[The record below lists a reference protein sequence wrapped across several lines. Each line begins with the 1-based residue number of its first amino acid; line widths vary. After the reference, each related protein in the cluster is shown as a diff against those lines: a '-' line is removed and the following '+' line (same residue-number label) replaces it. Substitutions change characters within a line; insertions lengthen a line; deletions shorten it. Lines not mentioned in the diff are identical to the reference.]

1 MQIIGSV
8 ANNTV
13 HKIGCRCRKSMCL
26 KKYCECFQAAVAC
39 SGSCTCLHCC
49 NTVAAHA
56 TGQLYEYQKL
66 LKVPSKTGT
75 SNNNN
80 NTVEY
85 VNSDADYGGNN
96 NSIGNDTSNSYT
108 GKKYYKNSNSN
119 NNSNLILQSMTNS
132 NLDGNTTN
140 SNYSGKVSSE
150 SLQCNTLLKDEYL
163 ERAATDLVSY
173 IAYIACIVCIVSM
186 LCIVVVCVYCMC
198 NSDYYVYTSNYIA
211 T

>member
-1 MQIIGSV
+1 
-8 ANNTV
+8 
-13 HKIGCRCRKSMCL
+13 
-26 KKYCECFQAAVAC
+26 
-39 SGSCTCLHCC
+39 
-49 NTVAAHA
+49 
-56 TGQLYEYQKL
+56 
-66 LKVPSKTGT
+66 
-75 SNNNN
+75 
-80 NTVEY
+80 
-85 VNSDADYGGNN
+85 
-96 NSIGNDTSNSYT
+96 
-108 GKKYYKNSNSN
+108 
-119 NNSNLILQSMTNS
+119 MTNS